1 MLTFMLTIFHVNRSV
16 YVIEDIEV
24 ASTCCGRT
32 YISKPAGLA
41 GGSSGK
47 RFGDGWLV
55 CSMLLLSVACMVT
68 AGADNVS
75 WTDFCFA

>member
-1 MLTFMLTIFHVNRSV
+1 MLTFMLTILDVNRSV
-16 YVIEDIEV
+16 YVIQV
-24 ASTCCGRT
+24 ASTCCSRT
-32 YISKPAGLA
+32 YIFKSAGLA